1 LRRPR
6 KPASPFRSFD
16 SSLAVI
22 RLIVLMHVRFPLAS
36 RNVVELL
43 FRRGI
48 DICHDTVRT
57 VKQGGPIFADGIGR
71 QG

>member
-1 LRRPR
+1 M
-6 KPASPFRSFD
+6 
-16 SSLAVI
+16 I